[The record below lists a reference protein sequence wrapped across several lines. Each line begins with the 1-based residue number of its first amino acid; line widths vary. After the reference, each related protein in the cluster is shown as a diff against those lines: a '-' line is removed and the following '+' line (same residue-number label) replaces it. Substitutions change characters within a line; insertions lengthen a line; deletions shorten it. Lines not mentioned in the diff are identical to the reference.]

1 VTVPVTAPAGAPAVP
16 AIVSAEDLRI
26 GDVLAEGG
34 EGRVHQLPRQPHL
47 VLKSYRRAADRSY
60 LDDLVAW
67 PSSLGEDDRARVA
80 AAAAWPV
87 SVVRSGGAAV
97 GLLMP
102 RAPRRFSVR
111 HRDGHSR
118 LASLSY
124 LTADPEHRA
133 VAYGLTLPTA
143 VGPERVGLVYA
154 LARLL
159 AAFESVQPSVGHG
172 DLSTKNVLW
181 SLQRGPEVF
190 VIDCDNCDLFGGSL
204 LKASGEGHRRR
215 AMTPNWDDPAVPRG
229 RNPSDAT
236 DRYSLGLIFL
246 RVVGAANFPIQ
257 ARQRAGGRVDVRFPV
272 PDGRGTAV
280 LLDPQASVWD
290 LCARSLSLTAERP
303 PPAAWLAP
311 LEGLL
316 DAMGAASYATAVR
329 DAQGTVDGP
338 SPAIAQPAIAGGAGP
353 DVVIVPHRAG
363 RRERTWARVSPAARY
378 GAAPSGAAPAA
389 TFGYRF
395 VTIGST
401 RAGRPNPASA
411 QAGATGG
418 ASPTWVRPS
427 TLAPVSP
434 SGGPLAAPP
443 GGAPGSSSPNPWL
456 SAGTTT
462 PMWPELRAQLLR
474 FWSWWRALHRAMFRA
489 VSGRRRRPGRFR
501 AVVFCLI
508 VDSVILVLAGAAIAL
523 IVSPLIQH

>member
-1 VTVPVTAPAGAPAVP
+1 MTVPVTAPAPAVP
-16 AIVSAEDLRI
+16 ATVSVEDLRI
-26 GDVLAEGG
+26 GDILAEGG
-34 EGRVHQLPRQPHL
+34 EGRVHQLPRQPYL
-47 VLKSYRRAADRSY
+47 VLKSYRRAADRSF
-60 LDDLVAW
+60 LDELVAW
-67 PSSLGEDDRARVA
+67 PSALADDERARVA
-80 AAAAWPV
+80 AATAWP
-87 SVVRSGGAAV
+87 SSMVRSGGGQAV

-159 AAFESVQPSVGHG
+159 AAFESIRPSVGHG

-190 VIDCDNCDLFGGSL
+190 VIDCDNCDLFHEAAAPGGS
-204 LKASGEGHRRR
+204 GDDRRRR

-229 RNPSDAT
+229 QNPTAST

-272 PDGRGTAV
+272 PEGRGAAV
-280 LLDPQASVWD
+280 LLDPKASVWE
-290 LCARSLSLTAERP
+290 LCARSLSLTGVRP
-303 PPAAWLAP
+303 APAAWLAP
-311 LEGLL
+311 LEELL
-316 DAMGAASYATAVR
+316 DAMGAASYAEAVR
-329 DAQGTVDGP
+329 AAQGTIEGR
-338 SPAIAQPAIAGGAGP
+338 SPASDRRPADGGGEP
-353 DVVIVPHRAG
+353 DVVIIPHRAG

-378 GAAPSGAAPAA
+378 GAAPSEPAPA

-395 VTIGST
+395 VTFSST
-401 RAGRPNPASA
+401 RTGRPNRASA
-411 QAGATGG
+411 QPG
-418 ASPTWVRPS
+418 PTWVRPS
-427 TLAPVSP
+427 TLAPASP
-434 SGGPLAAPP
+434 TGPLAAPP
-443 GGAPGSSSPNPWL
+443 GGAPGSAPPHPWL

-462 PMWPELRAQLLR
+462 PIWPELRAQLLR
-474 FWSWWRALHRAMFRA
+474 FWVWWRALHRSMFRA
-489 VSGRRRRPGRFR
+489 LTGWRRRPGRFR
-501 AVVFCLI
+501 AVVFCLV
-508 VDSVILVLAGAAIAL
+508 VDFMILVLSGAAIAL